1 MEKDIVCLLIHGFG
15 GGPFELM
22 ALKRRLEKDSVTAV
36 DVSLPGH
43 MRDRRALR
51 QCSYKDWIKAV
62 DEVYWGIASHVKPQN
77 IYIVGFSMGGL
88 LGSHLASKYPVGRL
102 VTLNTPIYYWDFRNI
117 IGNLA
122 LDIKAGRTE
131 SVKRYI
137 VSSFKYPIYALLTIA

>member
-1 MEKDIVCLLIHGFG
+1 
-15 GGPFELM
+15 
-22 ALKRRLEKDSVTAV
+22 
-36 DVSLPGH
+36 
-43 MRDRRALR
+43 
-51 QCSYKDWIKAV
+51 
-62 DEVYWGIASHVKPQN
+62 
-77 IYIVGFSMGGL
+77 MGGL

-137 VSSFKYPIYALLTIA
+137 VSSFKYPIYALWNFRRLLGKTKKSFQKVTCPLLTVQTKDDDAVQYSSAEYIYNNVKTTDKTLIYMECGGHGVLLGEQTEEAVNLIRDFILDHT